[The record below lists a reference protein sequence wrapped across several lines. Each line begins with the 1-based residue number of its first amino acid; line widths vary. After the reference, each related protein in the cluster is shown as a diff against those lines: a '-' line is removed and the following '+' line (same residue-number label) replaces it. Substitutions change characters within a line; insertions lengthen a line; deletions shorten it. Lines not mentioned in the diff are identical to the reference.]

1 MATAR
6 RERICDR
13 PVADLG
19 GVAPGLRRSTFP
31 ALAAGELVPGHLRA
45 ELGHAPA
52 VNIRLISLCAGRGRD
67 VIGVLARH
75 PHRDDVRARLVEL
88 DERNWAPTPAQH
100 LLAVENELNNRP
112 GASSTTARQQN
123 YSPRSRRYGTRPST
137 LAAGGQSGAVLGHGG
152 GRHAD

>member
-1 MATAR
+1 VTELSRTWVEWHRDYDDPRSLLSR
-6 RERICDR
+6 R
-13 PVADLG
+13 
-19 GVAPGLRRSTFP
+19 
-31 ALAAGELVPGHLRA
+31 GELVPGHLRA

-123 YSPRSRRYGTRPST
+123 YSPRSRRYGTRLST
-137 LAAGGQSGAVLGHGG
+137 LAR
-152 GRHAD
+152 GRPVRRCPGTR